1 MLEESHL
8 QIAERGESNIF
19 VWRVQ
24 RDSET
29 LLTGLSLSLSLRA
42 LMLLSP
48 YVKTITTTTNNTQ
61 HTPKIILNWQVL
73 ETLLHIFWHSDKMLF
88 LQENLSWVRRQDQVL
103 HCMLPWHA
111 VVFLYFIV
119 IPFVVLKWWEWLIS
133 DFSIRMLAPRGQEP
147 HLHGWQLCFQK
158 PDKLLVEWMNKWV
171 N

>member
-29 LLTGLSLSLSLRA
+29 FLTGLSLSLSLRA

-73 ETLLHIFWHSDKMLF
+73 ETLLHIFWHSDKMSF

-103 HCMLPWHA
+103 HCNAPMACSGFSLLYSYSICSFEMVRVIDIWLLYQNVSSKRAGTTSAWLTAVLPEAW
-111 VVFLYFIV
+111 
-119 IPFVVLKWWEWLIS
+119 
-133 DFSIRMLAPRGQEP
+133 
-147 HLHGWQLCFQK
+147 
-158 PDKLLVEWMNKWV
+158 
-171 N
+171 